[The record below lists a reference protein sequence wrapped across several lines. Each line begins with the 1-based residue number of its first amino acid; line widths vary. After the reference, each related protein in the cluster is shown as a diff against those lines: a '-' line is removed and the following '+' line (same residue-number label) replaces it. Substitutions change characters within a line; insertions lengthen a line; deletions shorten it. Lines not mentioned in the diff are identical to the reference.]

1 MLQEKFDPTINFD
14 LMINFDFFWPVGISS
29 WYEREIWCVD
39 VSWAW
44 KKQKNF
50 DFIDF
55 WFPQSLVS
63 VT

>member
-50 DFIDF
+50 
-55 WFPQSLVS
+55 
-63 VT
+63 